1 MRSIIEKLIQDLCK
15 QKRNRREVFTQT
27 LNEKKCPACVHIANF
42 MEIYNKRIVELLSSN
57 NIEFLKLLK
66 NSKGFCIP
74 HFTALMR
81 EATRE
86 MRKDKQEIIYALVEV
101 EEKNLLR
108 LNRELSDYVERQSY
122 EFSDEHRKSLEDVL
136 LRSIHKIAGRRGIN
150 FLPRV

>member
-1 MRSIIEKLIQDLCK
+1 
-15 QKRNRREVFTQT
+15 
-27 LNEKKCPACVHIANF
+27 

-66 NSKGFCIP
+66 NSKGLCIP

-86 MRKDKQEIIYALVEV
+86 MRKDKQDVIYALVEV

-108 LNRELSDYVERQSY
+108 LSRELSEYVEMHSY
-122 EFSDEHRKSLEDVL
+122 EFSDEHQKSLEDVL
-136 LRSIHKIAGRRGIN
+136 LRSLHKIAGRRGIN
-150 FLPRV
+150 FLPRI